1 MDKNSK
7 KALSHPLW
15 KRGDFFLLLGALLLA
30 AILFALFILF
40 RTEGARAVV
49 TLDGAEYGSYPLSED
64 RTVEIR
70 QADGTVTNRLIIQD
84 GRARMEWAACPDQ
97 ICIEQGEISRQGQ
110 SIVCLPG
117 RVAVEI
123 TGGEESGPDAVVQ

>member
-1 MDKNSK
+1 MDKTGK
-7 KALSHPLW
+7 KALSRPFL
-15 KRGDFFLLLGALLLA
+15 KRGDFLLLLGVILLA
-30 AILFALFILF
+30 ALLFALFILF

-110 SIVCLPG
+110 SIVCLPN

-123 TGGEESGPDAVVQ
+123 TGGESSPDAVVQ